1 MMARWGV
8 DAGLVALLLL
18 ALIVGGLG
26 LAVHV
31 ASWLFWVVLGVYVAG
46 LLWGLLSR
54 VFRAGSHKDRNVTPN
69 G

>member
-1 MMARWGV
+1 VKRLDG
-8 DAGLVALLLL
+8 GLLALLLL

-31 ASWLFWVVLGVYVAG
+31 ASWLFWLVLGVYVAG

-54 VFRAGSHKDRNVTPN
+54 IFKVGSHKGAKVTPN
-69 G
+69 E